1 MMNAK
6 QGILISAAVFLIV
19 SLFFFIIFS
28 ERGLADL
35 NLLKKERDQIK
46 TQNRQLTEENLGLS
60 VEIDRL
66 KNDPEYIESVARRQF
81 GMIGQ
86 DEVVVKPRRSADR

>member
-1 MMNAK
+1 MTKK
-6 QGILISAAVFLIV
+6 QGVMLSMGVFLIL
-19 SLFFFIIFS
+19 SLLFFIVFS

-35 NLLKKERDQIK
+35 SLMKKERDRLQ
-46 TQNRQLTEENLGLS
+46 TQNQQTTQENLTLG

-66 KNDPEYIESVARRQF
+66 KNDPRYIESVARKDF

-86 DEVVVKPRRSADR
+86 DEIVVKPQRPPDR

>member
-1 MMNAK
+1 MSRK
-6 QGILISAAVFLIV
+6 QGLLVSAAVVLIF
-19 SLFFFIIFS
+19 SLLFFIMFS

-35 NLLKKERDQIK
+35 NQMKKERDRLSS
-46 TQNRQLTEENLGLS
+46 QNRQIIQENIGLG

-66 KNDPEYIESVARRQF
+66 KNDPSYIESIARKEF

-86 DEVVVKPRRSADR
+86 DEIIVKPQRP

>member
-1 MMNAK
+1 MSRK
-6 QGILISAAVFLIV
+6 QGILVSAAVFLIV
-19 SLFFFIIFS
+19 SLLFFIMFS

-35 NLLKKERDQIK
+35 NQMKKERDRLSS
-46 TQNRQLTEENLGLS
+46 QNRQSIQENIGLG

-66 KNDPEYIESVARRQF
+66 KNDPSYIESVARREF

-86 DEVVVKPRRSADR
+86 DEIVVKPQRPPDR

>member
-1 MMNAK
+1 MSRK
-6 QGILISAAVFLIV
+6 QGILVSAAVFLIV
-19 SLFFFIIFS
+19 SLLFFIMFS

-35 NLLKKERDQIK
+35 NQMKAERDRLSS
-46 TQNRQLTEENLGLS
+46 QNRQIIQENIGLG

-66 KNDPEYIESVARRQF
+66 KNDPSYIESVARREF

-86 DEVVVKPRRSADR
+86 D

>member
-1 MMNAK
+1 MSRK
-6 QGILISAAVFLIV
+6 QGVLVSAAVFLIL
-19 SLFFFIIFS
+19 SLLFFIVFS

-35 NLLKKERDQIK
+35 NQMKRERDRLSSQNLQII
-46 TQNRQLTEENLGLS
+46 QENIGMG

-66 KNDPEYIESVARRQF
+66 KNDASYIESVARRDF

-86 DEVVVKPRRSADR
+86 DEIVVKPQRPPDR

>member
-1 MMNAK
+1 MSKK
-6 QGILISAAVFLIV
+6 QSVLFSIAAFLILSV
-19 SLFFFIIFS
+19 LFFIVFS

-35 NLLKKERDQIK
+35 SQMKKERDRIQAQNQQIV
-46 TQNRQLTEENLGLS
+46 QENLTFG

-66 KNDPEYIESVARRQF
+66 KYDLKYIESVARRDF

-86 DEVVVKPRRSADR
+86 DEIVVKPQRPADR

>member
-1 MMNAK
+1 MSRK
-6 QGILISAAVFLIV
+6 QGVLVSAAVFLIV
-19 SLFFFIIFS
+19 SLLFFIMFS

-35 NLLKKERDQIK
+35 NQIKKERDRLSS
-46 TQNRQLTEENLGLS
+46 QNRQIIQENIGLG

-66 KNDPEYIESVARRQF
+66 KNDPSYIESVARREF

-86 DEVVVKPRRSADR
+86 DEIVVKPQRPPDR

>member
-1 MMNAK
+1 MTKK
-6 QGILISAAVFLIV
+6 QGVMLSIGVFLIL
-19 SLFFFIIFS
+19 SLLFFIVFS

-35 NLLKKERDQIK
+35 SLMKKERDRLQ
-46 TQNRQLTEENLGLS
+46 TQSQQTTQENLTLG

-66 KNDPEYIESVARRQF
+66 KNDPRYIESVARKDF

-86 DEVVVKPRRSADR
+86 DEIVVKPQRAPDH

>member
-1 MMNAK
+1 MTKK
-6 QGILISAAVFLIV
+6 QGVLLSVAVFFIL
-19 SLFFFIIFS
+19 SLLFFIVFS

-35 NLLKKERDQIK
+35 SLMKKERDRLQ
-46 TQNRQLTEENLGLS
+46 TQNQQITQENLTLG

-66 KNDPEYIESVARRQF
+66 KNDPRYIESVARKDF

-86 DEVVVKPRRSADR
+86 DEIVVKPHRPPDR

>member
-1 MMNAK
+1 MSRK
-6 QGILISAAVFLIV
+6 QGVLVSAAVFLIV
-19 SLFFFIIFS
+19 SLLFFIMFS

-35 NLLKKERDQIK
+35 NQMKAERDRLSS
-46 TQNRQLTEENLGLS
+46 QNRQIIQENIGLG

-66 KNDPEYIESVARRQF
+66 KNDPSYIESVARREF

-86 DEVVVKPRRSADR
+86 DEIVVKPQRPPDR

>member
-1 MMNAK
+1 MSRK
-6 QGILISAAVFLIV
+6 QGILVSAAVFLIL
-19 SLFFFIIFS
+19 SLLFFIMFS

-35 NLLKKERDQIK
+35 NQMKKERDRLSS
-46 TQNRQLTEENLGLS
+46 QNRQIIQENIGLG

-66 KNDPEYIESVARRQF
+66 KNDPSYIESVARRDF

-86 DEVVVKPRRSADR
+86 DEIVVKPQRAPDR

>member
-19 SLFFFIIFS
+19 SLFFFIVFS
-28 ERGLADL
+28 ERGMADL
-35 NLLKKERDQIK
+35 NLLKKERDQVK
-46 TQNRQLTEENLGLS
+46 AQNRQLTEENLGLS

-86 DEVVVKPRRSADR
+86 DEVVVKPQRSADR

>member
-1 MMNAK
+1 MSRK
-6 QGILISAAVFLIV
+6 QGILVSAAVVLIC
-19 SLFFFIIFS
+19 SLLFFIMFS

-35 NLLKKERDQIK
+35 NQMKKERDRLSS
-46 TQNRQLTEENLGLS
+46 QNRQIIQENLGLG

-66 KNDPEYIESVARRQF
+66 KNDPHYIESIARKEF

-86 DEVVVKPRRSADR
+86 DEIIVKPQRP

>member
-1 MMNAK
+1 MTRK
-6 QGILISAAVFLIV
+6 QGVLFSIAVCLILSL
-19 SLFFFIIFS
+19 LFFIVFS

-35 NLLKKERDQIK
+35 SLIRKERDRLQAQNLQI
-46 TQNRQLTEENLGLS
+46 TQENLTLG

-66 KNDPEYIESVARRQF
+66 TNDPKYIESVARKDF

-86 DEVVVKPRRSADR
+86 DEIVVKPQRPADR